1 MIPVELINL
10 PDNPCNE
17 KSWMND
23 YSEDEIQDFAEIEAE
38 NDYEANKSEL

>member
-1 MIPVELINL
+1 MIPDEIRNL

-23 YSEDEIQDFAEIEAE
+23 YTEDEIQDFAEIEAE
-38 NDYEANKSEL
+38 NDYQRDKEEN